1 MLSDVSREHWRQRFD
16 TKTKV
21 FFSLPIASASNIRL
35 ISLLPYDRDSNSLAR
50 PEERIL
56 RGYKAKIS
64 KILLSRAMRL
74 ILTYEF

>member
-1 MLSDVSREHWRQRFD
+1 MYRANIGVKDLTRKQ
-16 TKTKV
+16 K
-21 FFSLPIASASNIRL
+21 FFCLPIASASNIRL

-56 RGYKAKIS
+56 RGYKAKFS
-64 KILLSRAMRL
+64 KILQSCNERL